1 MRTIKYAH
9 WGPWLV
15 HMQVE
20 NEFIEYLEQAG
31 KQLKQSHVK
40 NLAGEIEKELLFTD
54 HRKIEKYLKPHI
66 DFYIKAYNEVRQP
79 RHQFR
84 PLHKL
89 VSCWINY
96 QKKGEY
102 NPIHLHEN
110 CDISWVI
117 YVDVPEEIYDEPK
130 VGNRYA
136 PGVVSFYYGDRN
148 LFNAN
153 QYPVKPRTGDMLIF
167 PSFLQHSVQK
177 FDTDVVRTSVAGN
190 TKLTDTFLRRYV
202 Q

>member
-1 MRTIKYAH
+1 
-9 WGPWLV
+9 
-15 HMQVE
+15 MQVE